1 MQIYSGVE
9 VTQETMPIF
18 EDDVSERVGSFHTV
32 SKPQKKVS
40 FVNYF
45 DSRQSELFPFLY
57 FIGEMI

>member
-32 SKPQKKVS
+32 SKPQKRSHFPTILILGK
-40 FVNYF
+40 VNYF
-45 DSRQSELFPFLY
+45 HF
-57 FIGEMI
+57 FIS